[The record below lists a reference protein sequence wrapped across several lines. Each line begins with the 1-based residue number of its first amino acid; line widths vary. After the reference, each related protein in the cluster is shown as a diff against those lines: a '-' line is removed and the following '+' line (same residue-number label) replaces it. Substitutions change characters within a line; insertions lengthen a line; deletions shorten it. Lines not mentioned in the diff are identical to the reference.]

1 MRKAKKLTSVERDQ
15 IEILLA
21 KGYSMRSIAR
31 VLGRGHNTVSYEIN
45 TNGGID
51 GYNAKNAQLYTSTH
65 LKNRRLQWSKIESD
79 KALKKYVVSALQA
92 HWNPDEIAGA
102 MRRDKLSFYVSKT
115 AIYEW
120 LYSPRGQPYC
130 KYLYS
135 NQYSKKPH
143 SKKHERTLIPN
154 RTSIDNR
161 FLGATNRTRFGHM
174 EIDTIVSKRGTHGGL
189 SVLSERKSRL
199 VLVQKVQS
207 MSATEHVMV
216 HKKLLK
222 QVQTKSVTFDNGI
235 ENIRHQQ
242 LGVSTFFCDPYSS
255 WQKGG
260 VENAN
265 KMIRRYFPKRTDFSV
280 VSQKEIDHIVSII
293 NDKPRKVLKYRS
305 ALEVAKGAGII

>member
-1 MRKAKKLTSVERDQ
+1 
-15 IEILLA
+15 
-21 KGYSMRSIAR
+21 
-31 VLGRGHNTVSYEIN
+31 
-45 TNGGID
+45 
-51 GYNAKNAQLYTSTH
+51 
-65 LKNRRLQWSKIESD
+65 
-79 KALKKYVVSALQA
+79 
-92 HWNPDEIAGA
+92 
-102 MRRDKLSFYVSKT
+102 
-115 AIYEW
+115 
-120 LYSPRGQPYC
+120 
-130 KYLYS
+130 
-135 NQYSKKPH
+135 
-143 SKKHERTLIPN
+143 
-154 RTSIDNR
+154 
-161 FLGATNRTRFGHM
+161 M